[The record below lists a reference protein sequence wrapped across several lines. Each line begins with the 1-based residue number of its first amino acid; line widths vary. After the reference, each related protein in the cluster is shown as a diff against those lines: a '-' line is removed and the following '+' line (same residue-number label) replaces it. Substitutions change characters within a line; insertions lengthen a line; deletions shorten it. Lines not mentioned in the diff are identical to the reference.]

1 MTLFLGWTAR
11 SATSRAWSSLTF
23 EHLLLVPSAHQ
34 WGNKDHQRSWSAWQ
48 HCTNVKP
55 SPISFRWRRLSLRT
69 KMCVQRAG
77 YLYIAAVFGHWAKQ
91 KLIKPTMF
99 NRTTV
104 VLAGAVTIEAKD
116 HRFLDRCLVRLSSVA
131 GFRSAVSSAGTA
143 GSEVGLFLTARP
155 AFGCHLCA
163 AKAMCEM
170 MMQPLMK
177 PFRMLGVWIL
187 VLNLDFLN
195 WRDVAKP

>member
-1 MTLFLGWTAR
+1 
-11 SATSRAWSSLTF
+11 
-23 EHLLLVPSAHQ
+23 
-34 WGNKDHQRSWSAWQ
+34 
-48 HCTNVKP
+48 
-55 SPISFRWRRLSLRT
+55 
-69 KMCVQRAG
+69 
-77 YLYIAAVFGHWAKQ
+77 
-91 KLIKPTMF
+91 MF

-187 VLNLDFLN
+187 ILNCLDFLN
-195 WRDVAKP
+195 